1 MFISVSVG
9 ANTVK
14 SKCGFTVYLNE
25 QCLIHS
31 VLHIGSK
38 GVSLWSVYVVLC

>member
-1 MFISVSVG
+1 MRRNWDTVRSGVSVG

-25 QCLIHS
+25 
-31 VLHIGSK
+31 
-38 GVSLWSVYVVLC
+38 